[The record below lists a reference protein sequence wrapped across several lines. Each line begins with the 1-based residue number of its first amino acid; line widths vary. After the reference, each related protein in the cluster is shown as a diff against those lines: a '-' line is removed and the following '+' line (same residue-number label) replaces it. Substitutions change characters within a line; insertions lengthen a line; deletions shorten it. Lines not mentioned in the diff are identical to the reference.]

1 MKYQRGF
8 SDAGILLLII
18 FGVLFLCFVI
28 IPGIGMWGNWSA
40 CHAKWDR
47 ANMVSVE
54 WGPIQG
60 CMVKLP
66 DGRWLPEERIREF
79 DIPK

>member
-1 MKYQRGF
+1 
-8 SDAGILLLII
+8 
-18 FGVLFLCFVI
+18 
-28 IPGIGMWGNWSA
+28 MWGNWSA